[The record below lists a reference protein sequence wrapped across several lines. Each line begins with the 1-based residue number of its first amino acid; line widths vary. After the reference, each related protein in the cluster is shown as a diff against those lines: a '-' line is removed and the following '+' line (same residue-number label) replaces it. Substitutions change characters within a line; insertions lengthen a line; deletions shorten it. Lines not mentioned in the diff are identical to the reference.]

1 MKSKIPCMRC
11 VLLGVA
17 SSGKARR
24 NGKPDN
30 MLLAIFLVPF
40 LITLKAE
47 LQSRIVLLTSLGTST
62 SLFFLPIK
70 DTFLT
75 YTLTLLNVQ
84 LSF

>member
-1 MKSKIPCMRC
+1 MRC

-17 SSGKARR
+17 SSGNARR
-24 NGKPDN
+24 NGKTDN
-30 MLLAIFLVPF
+30 MLLALFLLPF

-47 LQSRIVLLTSLGTST
+47 LQSRFVLLTSLGTST
-62 SLFFLPIK
+62 SLSFLPIK